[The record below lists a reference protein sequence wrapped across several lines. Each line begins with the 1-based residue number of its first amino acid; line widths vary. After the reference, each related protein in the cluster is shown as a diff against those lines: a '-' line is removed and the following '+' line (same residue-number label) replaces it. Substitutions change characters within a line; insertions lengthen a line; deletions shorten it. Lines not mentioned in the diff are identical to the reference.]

1 MTTDDKNI
9 SKTVRHS
16 DDGPAIGDESLAN
29 PLTTAMTK
37 NLKVTLDSDIFNER
51 PKIRYNMTSPQI

>member
-1 MTTDDKNI
+1 MTDQ
-9 SKTVRHS
+9 
-16 DDGPAIGDESLAN
+16 PFGDESLAN

-37 NLKVTLDSDIFNER
+37 DLKVTLDSDIFNER